1 MGECLSLPIRKKN
14 FSVMTKLR
22 GEFECRID
30 EKGRIII
37 PVALKKQIPL
47 EANERFMINRG
58 FEGCLNLFPL
68 NEWEAESDK
77 VNQLNFYNTENR
89 LFIRNFNRGATEVA
103 LDGSNRILIP
113 KTLLDPAHIVKDVI
127 LSANS
132 NRIEIWAKEEYE
144 KHVNLPDGD
153 FSALGE
159 KVLGDPPKTQS

>member
-1 MGECLSLPIRKKN
+1 
-14 FSVMTKLR
+14 MTKLR

-103 LDGSNRILIP
+103 LDGEQPHPHPEDITGSCSHCKRCYSLRQF
-113 KTLLDPAHIVKDVI
+113 K
-127 LSANS
+127 
-132 NRIEIWAKEEYE
+132 
-144 KHVNLPDGD
+144 PD
-153 FSALGE
+153 
-159 KVLGDPPKTQS
+159 